1 MLRFLLY
8 FSLFFLT
15 ISLVNSCDK
24 DDDNNV
30 IIGCVDENA
39 INYDPAAT
47 EACADNCCQYDS
59 SDNNGSF
66 DRVGLLTNW
75 VDNIIIPKYA
85 AFQNNLDALASS
97 INFFTSSPDTSSL
110 QAVSNDW
117 FIAYKTWQHL
127 QMFNIGLAETLEYQE
142 KINIYPVDLDY
153 IEQYINDQV
162 NDVNAFEEAVQGFP
176 AIDYMIHHAS
186 ESDIIALYTSN
197 SLYGDYL
204 QVLVEN
210 MISITQLI
218 VQDWDVYRDEFISST
233 DNTLTSSINMII
245 NDFIYYYEKYFRD
258 GKIAI
263 PAGVRSGGIPQP
275 QTVEAYYKQNVSKE
289 LALEAL
295 VACENFFSGKYLLN
309 PGVTL
314 ESYLDYLPTSSTNNL
329 SDDISLKFTEIES
342 GLNTLDDNFV
352 YQIGLSNGHIPMV
365 QVFAIMQQQVA
376 LLKTDMLGALQIAVD
391 YLDTDGD

>member
-1 MLRFLLY
+1 MFRFLLCGL
-8 FSLFFLT
+8 FFFLT
-15 ISLVNSCDK
+15 ILLVNSCDK
-24 DDDNNV
+24 DDDTDFT
-30 IIGCVDENA
+30 IGCMDINA

-47 EACADNCCQYDS
+47 EACTDNCCQYDS
-59 SDNNGSF
+59 SDGSF

-85 AFQNNLDALASS
+85 EFQNDLAALESAINL
-97 INFFTSSPDTSSL
+97 FTANPDTYNL
-110 QAVSNDW
+110 QVVSNDW
-117 FIAYKTWQHL
+117 LVAYRTWQHL
-127 QMFNIGLAETLEYQE
+127 QMFNIGLAEALEYQE

-153 IEQYINDQV
+153 LEQYINDQV
-162 NDVNAFEEAVQGFP
+162 NDVNVLEEAVQGFP
-176 AIDYMIHHAS
+176 AIDYMLHHAS
-186 ESDIIALYTSN
+186 ESDIVALYTSN
-197 SLYGDYL
+197 PLYGDYL
-204 QVLVEN
+204 QVLIED

-218 VQDWDVYRDEFISST
+218 AQDWDFYREEFINSI
-233 DNTLTSSINMII
+233 DNTLTSSINMVI

-263 PAGVRSGGIPQP
+263 PAGVRSGGVPQP
-275 QTVEAYYKQNVSKE
+275 QTVEAYYKANVSKE

-295 VACENFFSGKYLLN
+295 FACENFFSGKYLIN

-314 ESYLDYLPTSSTNNL
+314 ESYLNYLPTSSSNNL
-329 SDDISLKFTEIES
+329 SDDISVKFTEIEV
-342 GLNTLDDNFV
+342 GLNTLNDNFI

-365 QVFAIMQQQVA
+365 QVFATMQQQVA